1 MEIVETEMNKSFDW
15 SIYTNSSESDTSQIE
30 NEIEA
35 EWKEVNGEGIEEEKE
50 ALLAHSG
57 SVNIDSKRDFVETEM
72 NKSFD
77 WSIYTNASDY
87 NTSQIENEIEA
98 EWREVNEEGTD
109 EENEALLALE
119 VFSDPD

>member
-57 SVNIDSKRDFVETEM
+57 SVDIESKSNFFETEM

-87 NTSQIENEIEA
+87 DTSQIENEIEA

>member
-35 EWKEVNGEGIEEEKE
+35 EWREVNGEGIEEEKE

-57 SVNIDSKRDFVETEM
+57 SVNIESKRDFVETEM

-87 NTSQIENEIEA
+87 DTSQIENEIEA